1 MTGEAGNPREWM
13 FFHFEPMN
21 ARSGPPRRI
30 RFVRDNHWKLYET
43 GELYDLR
50 IDLDEDRP
58 IYEALETEEQSEARA
73 RLQPIIEELK

>member
-1 MTGEAGNPREWM
+1 M

-21 ARSGPPRRI
+21 PRSSVSATKI

-43 GELYDLR
+43 GEMYNLW

-58 IYEALETEEQSEARA
+58 ILEADDTEEQSEARA
-73 RLQPIIEELK
+73 RLRPILDELK